1 MNALQVEI
9 AVTSPVGARLASRA
23 GAARVELCSAL
34 ELGGITPSAAL
45 LRLAVAEGIP
55 VHALIRSRP
64 GDFVYDEDELRLLA
78 DDAAFAVEAGAS
90 GVVIGALTAEGGVD
104 LVAVERMAAAARA
117 VDPGV
122 ALTFHRAID
131 QTADPAEHLGA
142 LFDLG
147 IRRVLTSGGASSAA
161 DGSAVLAEMI
171 AAAASFTDAGLTD
184 AGLEIMAGGGVL
196 PHQIPALA
204 RLGVDAVHLSAK
216 ARAAT
221 ASAHWVSLGAAGTD
235 AASDTHFVT
244 DAAVIRAAVA
254 AAAG

>member
-1 MNALQVEI
+1 MNAPQVEI
-9 AVTSPVGARLASRA
+9 AVTSAHGARLAA
-23 GAARVELCSAL
+23 QEGADRVELCSAL

-64 GDFVYDEDELRLLA
+64 GDFVYDDDELRLLA
-78 DDAAFAVEAGAS
+78 DDAAFAVECGAS
-90 GVVIGALTAEGGVD
+90 GVVIGALTADGGIDVI
-104 LVAVERMAAAARA
+104 AVERMAAAARA
-117 VDPGV
+117 VDPDV

-131 QTADPAEHLGA
+131 QTANPAEHLGL
-142 LFDLG
+142 LFELG
-147 IRRVLTSGGASSAA
+147 FRRVLTSGGASSATE
-161 DGSAVLAEMI
+161 GSAVLAEMV
-171 AAAASFTDAGLTD
+171 AAGHGLAEPGG

-221 ASAHWVSLGAAGTD
+221 ASAHWVSLGAAATD
-235 AASDTHFVT
+235 AAADTHFVT
-244 DAAVIRAAVA
+244 DAGVVREAVA
-254 AAAG
+254 AAAR

>member
-9 AVTSPVGARLASRA
+9 AVTSHTGARVAAES

-64 GDFVYDEDELRLLA
+64 GDFVYDADELRLLA

-90 GVVIGALTAEGGVD
+90 GVVIGALTAEGGID

-131 QTADPAEHLGA
+131 QTANPAGHLGE

-147 IRRVLTSGGASSAA
+147 IRRVLTSGGASSASA
-161 DGSAVLAEMI
+161 GSAVLAEMV
-171 AAAASFTDAGLTD
+171 AADS
-184 AGLEIMAGGGVL
+184 GLEIMAGGGVL
-196 PHQIPALA
+196 PHQIAALA

-235 AASDTHFVT
+235 AESDTHFVT
-244 DAAVIRAAVA
+244 DAGVIREAVA
-254 AAAG
+254 AASTAR